1 MCLTIRPSSKTHS
14 SFSSSSSTIA
24 TRMIN
29 CILLSVFIFL
39 VYLLISVSR
48 HHQSKDSLHA
58 YFSSSDQDHSQNLTK
73 IDHIVFGIGSST
85 ISWPAR
91 RQYVKLW
98 WDSQRMRGC
107 VFLERPLSS
116 YKNHTDSH
124 LLPPLCVSED
134 TSRFRYTWRGGDRN
148 AIRIARCVLETVRQ
162 FNSSSK
168 EVRWYV
174 FGDDDTIFIPENL
187 ARTLSKYDHTSWYY
201 IGSNSEIHHQNS
213 VFGHDMAFGGGGF
226 ALSSSLANVLAR
238 NFDSCLERYPHL
250 YGGDSRIHA
259 CVLELGVGLSHEPG
273 FHQQFDVRGNA
284 LGILTS
290 HSTRPLVSLHHMAH
304 IDPIFPN
311 STTFS
316 AVRHLFSAV
325 ELDPLRI
332 FQLSVCYDRWYS
344 WTISVSWGYTV
355 QIDGRHMFLRDVLR
369 AQETFRPWQ
378 QSGGLSSVYTFNT
391 REIHDDPCQRPVTFF
406 MQHVSYNRDNGTITS
421 VYKQAY
427 QNCTYNPI
435 SSPRK
440 IQEIRVF
447 STRLDPD
454 IRQLKAPRRQCC
466 DILPTSSTGGKIMEI
481 GIRDCKE
488 DELIYIHP

>member
-1 MCLTIRPSSKTHS
+1 MCLFRPVSKTHS
-14 SFSSSSSTIA
+14 SSSSSIIS

-29 CILLSVFIFL
+29 CILLSVLISSVYFL
-39 VYLLISVSR
+39 ASVSVSR
-48 HHQSKDSLHA
+48 LQSKDSINA
-58 YFSSSDQDHSQNLTK
+58 YFSSSQDQPSQVSLTK
-73 IDHIVFGIGSST
+73 IDHIVFGIGSSKK
-85 ISWPAR
+85 SWLAR
-91 RQYVKLW
+91 RDYVKLW
-98 WDSQRMRGC
+98 WDAQRMRGC
-107 VFLERPLSS
+107 VFVDQPLSS
-116 YKNHTDSH
+116 SENHTDSD
-124 LLPPLCVSED
+124 LLPPVCVSQD

-148 AIRIARCVLETVRQ
+148 AIRIARCVLETVRM
-162 FNSSSK
+162 FNTSSE

-201 IGSNSEIHHQNS
+201 IGASSEIYYQNS
-213 VFGHDMAFGGGGF
+213 MFGHDMAFGGGGF
-226 ALSSSLANVLAR
+226 ALSSSLANILAK
-238 NFDSCLERYPHL
+238 NLDSCIERYPHL

-259 CVLELGVGLSHEPG
+259 CVLELGVGLSYEPG
-273 FHQQFDVRGNA
+273 FHQFDVRGNA
-284 LGILTS
+284 LGILMS
-290 HSTRPLVSLHHMAH
+290 HSTRPLVSLHHLAH
-304 IDPIFPN
+304 INPIFPN

-344 WTISVSWGYTV
+344 WTISVSWGYAV
-355 QIDGRHMFLRDVLR
+355 QIEGRHLFLRDVLPT
-369 AQETFRPWQ
+369 QKTFRPWQ
-378 QSGGLSSVYTFNT
+378 HSGGLSSVYTFNT
-391 REIHDDPCQRPVTFF
+391 RDIHHDPCQRPVTFF
-406 MQHVSYNRDNGTITS
+406 MEHVSSTKDDGTIQS

-427 QNCTYNPI
+427 ENCTYDPI

-447 STRLDPD
+447 SRRFDPD

-466 DILPTSSTGGKIMEI
+466 DILPTSSNGGNIMEI
-481 GIRDCKE
+481 GIRECKE

>member
-1 MCLTIRPSSKTHS
+1 MCLPFRPVSKTYY
-14 SFSSSSSTIA
+14 SSSSSTIV
-24 TRMIN
+24 TRMVN
-29 CILLSVFIFL
+29 CILLFVFILL
-39 VYLLISVSR
+39 VYLLISASR
-48 HHQSKDSLHA
+48 LQSKNSIHA
-58 YFSSSDQDHSQNLTK
+58 YFSSSDQDQSQSPTK
-73 IDHIVFGIGSST
+73 IEHIVFGIGSSA
-85 ISWPAR
+85 ISWRAR
-91 RQYVKLW
+91 REYVKLW
-98 WDSQRMRGC
+98 WDAQKMRGC
-107 VFLERPLSS
+107 VFVERPLPSS
-116 YKNHTDSH
+116 QNHTDSY
-124 LLPPLCVSED
+124 LLPPVCVSQD

-148 AIRIARCVLETVRQ
+148 AIRIARCVLETVRL
-162 FNSSSK
+162 FNTSSE

-201 IGSNSEIHHQNS
+201 IGSTSEIYHQNS
-213 VFGHDMAFGGGGF
+213 MFGHDMAFGGGGY

-238 NFDSCLERYPHL
+238 NFDSCIERYPHL
-250 YGGDSRIHA
+250 YGGDSRVYA
-259 CVLELGVGLSHEPG
+259 CVLELGVGLSKEPG
-273 FHQQFDVRGNA
+273 FHQFDVRGNA

-325 ELDPLRI
+325 QLDPLRI

-355 QIDGRHMFLRDVLR
+355 QIDGRHLFLRDVLR

-378 QSGGLSSVYTFNT
+378 KSGGLASVYTFNT
-391 REIHDDPCQRPVTFF
+391 REIHRDPCQRPVTFY
-406 MQHVSYNRDNGTITS
+406 MQHVSSSSHDGTIKS

-427 QNCTYNPI
+427 ENCTYDPVT
-435 SSPRK
+435 SPRK
-440 IQEIRVF
+440 IHEIRVF
-447 STRLDPD
+447 SRRLDPN

-466 DILPTSSTGGKIMEI
+466 DILPTSSTGGNIMEI
-481 GIRDCKE
+481 GLRECKE

>member
-273 FHQQFDVRGNA
+273 FHQFDVRGNA